1 MRSMRV
7 LVAVAL
13 LHCLATVCELRAAAA
28 QPYHA
33 DSSSI
38 ETWAGRL
45 HLHWIEHRAVGRLR
59 RSHGDPAIG
68 ASVGRALRR
77 YGDVRLLHP
86 SAGMRAALAAA
97 ADPAALALAL
107 AGEAGDVT
115 HPAAYEVEL
124 LVAVT
129 ELPAAAPR
137 RAALW
142 TRAAEIEPD
151 DVLRLAFLAPAA
163 ALLPCGAGITAAAGS
178 GTPATA
184 AMGAPATADGTDGCQ
199 VAAKEI
205 DLMLLAGLA
214 REAAATYDAL
224 PPEGRERLLSAWAD
238 CDDGISLAAAH
249 WLAGDLAGARA
260 VRARLTARPWPGGD
274 WRTDQDKGGSLYLAL
289 LDQGLAPPAAG
300 DPFPVLA
307 GYMYKDV
314 FALRDARGTGLSVF
328 ARVASA
334 ERYPDFAVLAWSDA
348 AADAY
353 ALATGGESR
362 HLPAAVRQAATTLR
376 ASLAQLSATART
388 GADAARQEALHRP
401 RPEVSREETAERI
414 DLSPDLDLF
423 AVNRA
428 ADDGIALSRRSD
440 LDGYV
445 FGFKSHRG
453 TLQAIVISSWE
464 DGY

>member
-13 LHCLATVCELRAAAA
+13 LHGLATVCEVRAAAA
-28 QPYHA
+28 QPYWP
-33 DSSSI
+33 DSSWSI
-38 ETWAGRL
+38 EWSIKTWAGRL
-45 HLHWIEHRAVGRLR
+45 PLRWIEHRAVGRLR

-68 ASVGRALRR
+68 ASVGQALRR
-77 YGDVRLLHP
+77 YRDIRLPHP

-107 AGEAGDVT
+107 AGQAGDVT
-115 HPAAYEVEL
+115 RPDEYEVEL

-151 DVLRLAFLAPAA
+151 KVLRLVFLAPAA
-163 ALLPCGAGITAAAGS
+163 ALLPCGAGT
-178 GTPATA
+178 ATA
-184 AMGAPATADGTDGCQ
+184 AMGAPSPATTAAAAGTDGCQ

-205 DLMLLAGLA
+205 DLMLQGGLA

-238 CDDGISLAAAH
+238 GDDGISLAAAH
-249 WLAGDLAGARA
+249 WLSGDLAGARA
-260 VRARLTARPWPGGD
+260 VRARLTAQPWPGGD
-274 WRTDQDKGGSLYLAL
+274 WRTDVDKGGSLYLAL
-289 LDQGLAPPAAG
+289 LDQGLAPPASY

-314 FALRDARGTGLSVF
+314 FALKDARGTGLSVF
-328 ARVASA
+328 ARVAST

-348 AADAY
+348 AADAD
-353 ALATGGESR
+353 AFATDGESR
-362 HLPAAVRQAATTLR
+362 QLPAAARQAAATLR
-376 ASLAQLSATART
+376 ASLAQLSA
-388 GADAARQEALHRP
+388 AARAGVDAGRKEVQHHP
-401 RPEVSREETAERI
+401 RPEVSCEGIDGRL
-414 DLSPDLDLF
+414 DLSTDLDLF

-428 ADDGIALSRRSD
+428 GDDGIALSRRSD
-440 LDGYV
+440 LDGYL
-445 FGFKSHRG
+445 FAFQSRRG
-453 TLQAIVISSWE
+453 TLQAIVISAWE
-464 DGY
+464 E

>member
-13 LHCLATVCELRAAAA
+13 LHCSATVCEVRAAAA
-28 QPYHA
+28 QP
-33 DSSSI
+33 SI

-45 HLHWIEHRAVGRLR
+45 QLRWIEHRAVGRLR
-59 RSHGDPAIG
+59 HSHGDPAIG
-68 ASVGRALRR
+68 ASVGQALRR
-77 YGDVRLLHP
+77 YSDIRLPHP
-86 SAGMRAALAAA
+86 SEGMHAALAAA

-107 AGEAGDVT
+107 AGRVGDVT
-115 HPAAYEVEL
+115 RPAAYEVEL

-151 DVLRLAFLAPAA
+151 NVLRLAFLAPAA
-163 ALLPCGAGITAAAGS
+163 ALLPCGAGTTVAAGS
-178 GTPATA
+178 ASA
-184 AMGAPATADGTDGCQ
+184 AMGAPATATADGTDGCQ

-205 DLMLLAGLA
+205 DLLLQAGLA

-224 PPEGRERLLSAWAD
+224 PPKGRERLLSAWAD

-260 VRARLTARPWPGGD
+260 VRARLTAQPWPGGD

-289 LDQGLAPPAAG
+289 LDQGLAPPASY

-348 AADAY
+348 AADAD
-353 ALATGGESR
+353 ALATGGGSR
-362 HLPAAVRQAATTLR
+362 HLPAAARQAAATLR
-376 ASLAQLSATART
+376 ASLAQLSAAART
-388 GADAARQEALHRP
+388 GVDAARKEAQHHP
-401 RPEVSREETAERI
+401 RPEVRGEGAAERI

-423 AVNRA
+423 AVNRGG
-428 ADDGIALSRRSD
+428 DDGIALSHRSD

-445 FGFKSHRG
+445 FGFKSLRG

-464 DGY
+464 E